1 MCTYQYFLQTFFS
14 NLSHYSKSSKW
25 VYLKILQDLQENT
38 VSFVIKLQDASS
50 SFKNETL
57 AQMFPCE
64 FFRIS
69 KNIFLYRTPWNNC
82 FSTAIVRWLN
92 FHTIEIIIKQIL
104 TATLLKCFSGV
115 LWTYICLLWC
125 FFFKKILFDVFIVN
139 FQQIFILWSTF
150 PDVSFKNIL
159 SHLLGWI
166 KTNKI
171 DKGLHSSNL
180 GRYW

>member
-1 MCTYQYFLQTFFS
+1 MS
-14 NLSHYSKSSKW
+14 
-25 VYLKILQDLQENT
+25 
-38 VSFVIKLQDASS
+38 
-50 SFKNETL
+50 
-57 AQMFPCE
+57 
-64 FFRIS
+64 
-69 KNIFLYRTPWNNC
+69 
-82 FSTAIVRWLN
+82 
-92 FHTIEIIIKQIL
+92 
-104 TATLLKCFSGV
+104 
-115 LWTYICLLWC
+115 
-125 FFFKKILFDVFIVN
+125 IVN